1 FHNYVFERKVIEE
14 FLGLQ
19 CVLYRM
25 LTKEKQDPFFY
36 THKAIGTNNFV
47 QTEITNL
54 SCQIYL

>member
-1 FHNYVFERKVIEE
+1 MITLL
-14 FLGLQ
+14 FLDFTGTVCSLNN
-19 CVLYRM
+19 LYK
-25 LTKEKQDPFFY
+25 KEKQDPFFY

>member
-1 FHNYVFERKVIEE
+1 
-14 FLGLQ
+14 
-19 CVLYRM
+19 LYK
-25 LTKEKQDPFFY
+25 KEKQDSFFY

>member
-1 FHNYVFERKVIEE
+1 MNVLTFYYKHKVCS
-14 FLGLQ
+14 LNN
-19 CVLYRM
+19 LYK
-25 LTKEKQDPFFY
+25 KEKQDPFFY